1 MKGRA
6 RTNVHEIR
14 EDITAALSI
23 IRPQLNLTDPT
34 TESAWAEIETFVA
47 VAVAVFAKTNP
58 SKIKSEAMTVEIH
71 ARMDGKECL

>member
-14 EDITAALSI
+14 EDIVAALTI
-23 IRPQLNLTDPT
+23 IRLQLDLTDPT
-34 TESAWAEIETFVA
+34 TEAAWAEIETFVA
-47 VAVAVFAKTNP
+47 VAVAVFARTNP
-58 SKIKSEAMTVEIH
+58 SKIRSEAMSVEIR

>member
-6 RTNVHEIR
+6 RTNVREIR
-14 EDITAALSI
+14 EDIVAALDH
-23 IRPQLNLTDPT
+23 IRPQLNLSDLEN
-34 TESAWAEIETFVA
+34 ESAWAEIETFVA
-47 VAVAVFAKTNP
+47 VAIAVFARTNP